1 MNNYTVYKHIFPN
14 GKIYIGMTR
23 QDPLRRWDNG
33 RGYRTQTLMS
43 RAINKYGWENVQHE
57 IVASGL
63 SKEQAERMEIDLIAA
78 EKANNPK
85 FGYNDENG
93 GNCAGTH
100 SEATKRKISAA
111 QMGEKN
117 HMYGKPSPVRGK
129 KRTPEQNERNRQ
141 AHIGQKSYW
150 KGKKLPTETV
160 EKLRRPKSEEHKKH
174 LSEARS
180 VPVMCVETGIVYK
193 SGKAAAEALGIPR
206 GSIAHVVKGERHTAG
221 GFHWIKAEV

>member
-1 MNNYTVYKHIFPN
+1 
-14 GKIYIGMTR
+14 
-23 QDPLRRWDNG
+23 
-33 RGYRTQTLMS
+33 MS

-141 AHIGQKSYW
+141 AHIGQKGYW
-150 KGKKLPTETV
+150 KGKKLPPETV